1 MSLPNI
7 PSGSTPP
14 GVNPASAGGWWA
26 RIFGAADEGADLARK
41 RPPLVERGWNW
52 LMSWSLAARVAWI
65 VFICLVA
72 LVLVTWLVL
81 YDPDS
86 IPAAYALSWWRIA
99 AVCGLVIAIP
109 LIVYQG
115 LRLWLEVEPG
125 AFPDIDF
132 AWNSGLESLSRNGLS
147 LESTPLFLVLGS
159 PGDDLERSVI
169 DAAQLNLRI
178 RGAPEGASPLHWYGN
193 AEGIY
198 LMCTDVGWASA
209 LAAVKQKIV
218 RRKER
223 SAAGDD
229 TTTSGADEPDRSR
242 ATIMPGALQA
252 VTIPEPQPRGTV
264 RDSSGAIGGAVP
276 KNAAGQM
283 TRGTMMSQANILS
296 DSDATPRNAA
306 TRAVEDHPVLVTS
319 HASSEQLQRL
329 EYVCQM
335 LRRARGP
342 LCTLNGVIAMLP
354 FDLIQGKASESEELQ
369 QAVRADLM
377 TVQDTLHLRCPVTA
391 LVTGLERET
400 GFRELVLRANHDQ
413 ASGQRFGRRYDVR
426 ATATAEDMAAL
437 GVHVCGAFED
447 WVYSL
452 FRESDVLARP
462 GNTRLYGLLC
472 KVRCVLKLRLSEI
485 LADGFGYD
493 AQRAPHETPL
503 MFSGCYFGA
512 TGETKDKQAFVKGV
526 FDKMIEEQEQVEWT
540 RQALRREHRYGW
552 MAALAILLSGG
563 LCVSLV
569 YMLSAH
575 FLSG

>member
-1 MSLPNI
+1 MSLPN
-7 PSGSTPP
+7 PSSLPPGTTPP
-14 GVNPASAGGWWA
+14 ALKGWWS
-26 RIFGAADEGADLARK
+26 RIFGAADEGADMVK
-41 RPPLVERGWNW
+41 QRPPLVERGWSW
-52 LMSWSLAARVAWI
+52 LMSWSLSARVAWL
-65 VFICLVA
+65 VFACLIA

-81 YDPDS
+81 YDPAS

-99 AVCGLVIAIP
+99 AVCGLVVAIP

-115 LRLWLEVEPG
+115 LKLWLEVEPG

-132 AWNSGLESLSRNGLS
+132 AWNAGLEALSRNGLS

-169 DAAQLNLRI
+169 DAAQLNLRL

-198 LMCTDVGWASA
+198 LMCTDVGWSSA

-218 RRKER
+218 LRKER
-223 SAAGDD
+223 SAAGED
-229 TTTSGADEPDRSR
+229 TPGDNDGPDMSR

-252 VTIPEPQPRGTV
+252 VNIAAPQPRGTV

-276 KNAAGQM
+276 KNASGQS
-283 TRGTMMSQANILS
+283 TRGTMMQQADILG
-296 DSDATPRNAA
+296 DSDASPRNAA

-335 LRRARGP
+335 LGRARGS
-342 LCTLNGVIAMLP
+342 LCTLNGVVAMLP
-354 FDLIQGKASESEELQ
+354 FDLIQGRASESEELQ

-377 TVQDTLHLRCPVTA
+377 TVQDTLNLRCPVTA

-400 GFRELVLRANHDQ
+400 GFRELVLRADHDQ
-413 ASGQRFGRRYDVR
+413 GSGQRFGRRYDVR

-512 TGETKDKQAFVKGV
+512 TGSTRDKQAFVKGV

-552 MAALAILLSGG
+552 IAALAILLSGG
-563 LCVSLV
+563 LCVSLS
-569 YMLSAH
+569 YMLLAH
-575 FLSG
+575 FFST